1 MFDEESSDET
11 IGHGG
16 SYSVSNLPPMT
27 QTNNSASHGMDNPTL
42 ETDFPKVFKTLQTTT
57 DSQI

>member
-1 MFDEESSDET
+1 MSDEESPDET

-16 SYSVSNLPPMT
+16 TYSVSNLPPMT
-27 QTNNSASHGMDNPTL
+27 QTSNSTSQGLDNPAL
-42 ETDFPKVFKTLQTTT
+42 ETDFPKVFKTLQTTN

>member
-1 MFDEESSDET
+1 MSDEESPDET

-16 SYSVSNLPPMT
+16 SYNVSNLPPMT
-27 QTNNSASHGMDNPTL
+27 QTNNSASQGIDNPTL
-42 ETDFPKVFKTLQTTT
+42 ETDFPKVFKTTT

>member
-1 MFDEESSDET
+1 MSDEESPDET
-11 IGHGG
+11 TGHVG

-27 QTNNSASHGMDNPTL
+27 QINNSTSQGMDNPAL